1 MAEIH
6 LLGISSIINKEE
18 NINYSTILSP
28 TRTLVIPV
36 SFRYTAIH
44 NLYLPGFVCDADAFP
59 AITSGDHGNEPSV
72 LEKYQL
78 DFWCR
83 LVWRKNL
90 WQTDLPGIPTGI
102 GRGDMLFSLCNIYVT
117 NT

>member
-44 NLYLPGFVCDADAFP
+44 NLYLPDFVCDADAFP
-59 AITSGDHGNEPSV
+59 ATISGDHGNEPSV

-83 LVWRKNL
+83 WFEEK
-90 WQTDLPGIPTGI
+90 IC
-102 GRGDMLFSLCNIYVT
+102 GRRICQAFPLESDAVICYSLYIT
-117 NT
+117 FM